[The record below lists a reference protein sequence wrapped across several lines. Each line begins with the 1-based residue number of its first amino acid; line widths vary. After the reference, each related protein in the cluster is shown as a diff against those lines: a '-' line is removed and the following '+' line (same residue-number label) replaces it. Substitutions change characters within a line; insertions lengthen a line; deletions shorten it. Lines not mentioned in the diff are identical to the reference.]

1 MRSRNRSLHN
11 PNRAHIAPFA
21 PWPCAGGV
29 PLSLGNFYS
38 GSGMTIRAVS
48 DVGARDAAQW
58 YLWDGERV
66 VALVAPAWAA

>member
-1 MRSRNRSLHN
+1 M
-11 PNRAHIAPFA
+11 
-21 PWPCAGGV
+21 
-29 PLSLGNFYS
+29 GNLYS

-58 YLWDGERV
+58 YWWNGERV